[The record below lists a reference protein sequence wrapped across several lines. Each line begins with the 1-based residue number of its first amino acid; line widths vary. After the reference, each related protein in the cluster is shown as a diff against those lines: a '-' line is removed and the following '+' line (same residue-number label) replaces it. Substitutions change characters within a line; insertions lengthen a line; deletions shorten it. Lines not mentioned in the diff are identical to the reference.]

1 MQVKIIK
8 IFDRCPAKN
17 EITIL
22 KIINHESG
30 EKYGIASRLEP
41 SLQPAPPNLHFG
53 RIIARLNICFLC
65 SYFLFVSG
73 SKLAQCTKQILRI
86 LLGFKHLSAVVAKF
100 VGAGICENKKTT
112 VWCFHIRHT
121 WRWLL
126 VAAAVIWGKTIPW
139 HATLILTR
147 AANDPSVFTITEK
160 APTID

>member
-1 MQVKIIK
+1 M
-8 IFDRCPAKN
+8 
-17 EITIL
+17 
-22 KIINHESG
+22 INHESG
-30 EKYGIASRLEP
+30 ENMEKRLDWN
-41 SLQPAPPNLHFG
+41 NLSNLLHPIYTLA
-53 RIIARLNICFLC
+53 RIIVKLNICFLC
-65 SYFLFVSG
+65 IYSYFLFVSG

-121 WRWLL
+121 WRWLP

-147 AANDPSVFTITEK
+147 AAKDPPVFTITEK
-160 APTID
+160 APTRAFSWLKALLALSHLRHY